1 MLDNET
7 KLWSEPISTIEQ
19 RKIDLQKELKEK
31 KHKLLESIFSDAPK
45 EVPQT
50 EIKVV
55 NYNQV
60 NQITNRQ
67 TQSNLGNALKK
78 AKLENI
84 KRNSRR

>member
-1 MLDNET
+1 MKI
-7 KLWSEPISTIEQ
+7 KLNQENNAIKSHCVKTAFGLYF
-19 RKIDLQKELKEK
+19 KFKEK

>member
-1 MLDNET
+1 L
-7 KLWSEPISTIEQ
+7 IY
-19 RKIDLQKELKEK
+19 KENLKKK
-31 KHKLLESIFSDAPK
+31 KHKLLESIFSDTPK

-60 NQITNRQ
+60 NQTTNRQ
-67 TQSNLGNALKK
+67 THSNLNNALKK